1 MNKKMKKN
9 LFDLEGKVAL
19 VTGGTR
25 GIGRAIALAMA
36 QAGADVVATSRNREN
51 VVEVTKE
58 ITALG
63 RKSISLTTDV
73 TRTEERKR
81 MVQETVRAF
90 GRIDIF
96 VSNAGG
102 NPLFKR
108 PEDTTEAEWDSVMN
122 LNLKASFFS
131 CIEVGKQMI
140 KQKSGRIILIG
151 SIFSRV
157 TSYRVAPYVT
167 SKSAILGMTR
177 SLALDWHQHNIRVN
191 CLAPGFVDTDMT
203 SHLIANKSLYQASLD
218 EIPLKRYA
226 KPEDVSKV
234 AVMLASDASDYMV
247 GETVWVDGGYGIH

>member
-1 MNKKMKKN
+1 MKKN

-36 QAGADVVATSRNREN
+36 QAGAEVVATSRNKEH
-51 VVEVTKE
+51 VAEVTKE

-73 TRTEERKR
+73 TRTEERVR
-81 MVQETVRAF
+81 MVEETVRAF

-203 SHLIANKSLYQASLD
+203 SHLIANKALYQASLD

>member
-1 MNKKMKKN
+1 MKEN

-36 QAGADVVATSRNREN
+36 QAGADVVATSRNKEH
-51 VVEVTKE
+51 VVEMTKE
-58 ITALG
+58 ITELG

-81 MVQETVRAF
+81 MVQETVEIF

-96 VSNAGG
+96 VSNAGS

-108 PEDTTEAEWDSVMN
+108 PEDTTEAEWDSLMN

-131 CIEVGKQMI
+131 CIEAGKQMI

-157 TSYRVAPYVT
+157 TGYRVAPYVT
-167 SKSAILGMTR
+167 SKTAILGMTR
-177 SLALDWHQHNIRVN
+177 SLALDWHHHNIRVN

-203 SHLIANKSLYQASLD
+203 SDLIANKSLYQASLD
-218 EIPLKRYA
+218 EIPLNRYA